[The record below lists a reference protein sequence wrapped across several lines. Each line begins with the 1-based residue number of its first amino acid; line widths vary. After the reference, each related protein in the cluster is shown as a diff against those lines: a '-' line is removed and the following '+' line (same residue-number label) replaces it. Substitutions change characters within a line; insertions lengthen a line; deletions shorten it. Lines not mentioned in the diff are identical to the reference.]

1 MMVIPSKKET
11 KKEAIERLL
20 KEHKEIYAV
29 TNILIA
35 DDTVGTQL
43 WNLYGSLD
51 DAFRWIRLVM
61 QWYDIPEVIGLKNYD
76 EVMST
81 GKTEFVFN
89 TVSRGIKRPVQI
101 SQRFVVERI
110 VA

>member
-1 MMVIPSKKET
+1 MMAIPSKKET

-20 KEHKEIYAV
+20 KEHKEIFAV

-43 WNLYGSLD
+43 WSLYKSLD
-51 DAFRWIRLVM
+51 DAFRWIQLAM

-81 GKTEFVFN
+81 GKTEFAFN
-89 TVSRGIKRPVQI
+89 TVSRSITRPVQI
-101 SQRFVVERI
+101 SQKFVVEHF